1 MPRSPWSEVEERML
15 RFMYLADTSLD
26 EIDQAFP
33 ERSLNAI
40 RLKAS
45 RLGLKRPS
53 ISSSIL
59 KSPNVLRFSDGN
71 GDTGFF
77 FKCSGCGSWTHAQI
91 EGDDD
96 VHTVECRECGTLCRY
111 VA

>member
-1 MPRSPWSEVEERML
+1 ML
-15 RFMYLADTSLD
+15 RFMYIAGTSFD
-26 EIDQAFP
+26 EIGQAFP
-33 ERSLNAI
+33 ERSPNAI

-53 ISSSIL
+53 TSSSIL

-71 GDTGFF
+71 GDSGFLL
-77 FKCSGCGSWTHAQI
+77 KCSGCGSWTHTQI
-91 EGDDD
+91 GDEDD
-96 VHTVECRECGTLCRY
+96 VHTVECRECSTVCRY

>member
-1 MPRSPWSEVEERML
+1 ML
-15 RFMYLADTSLD
+15 RYMYLAGTAFD
-26 EIDQAFP
+26 EIGQAFP
-33 ERSLNAI
+33 ERSPNAI

-53 ISSSIL
+53 IASSIL
-59 KSPNVLRFSDGN
+59 ESPNVLRFSDGN
-71 GDTGFF
+71 GDSGLF

-91 EGDDD
+91 GDDED
-96 VHTVECRECGTLCRY
+96 VHTVECNECNTVCRY

>member
-1 MPRSPWSEVEERML
+1 MSRNSWSEVEERTL
-15 RFMYLADTSLD
+15 RFMYLAGTSFD
-26 EIDQAFP
+26 EIGQAFP
-33 ERSLNAI
+33 KRSPNAI

-59 KSPNVLRFSDGN
+59 ESPNVLRFSDGN

-91 EGDDD
+91 EGDED
-96 VHTVECRECGTLCRY
+96 VHTVECRECSTLCRY

>member
-1 MPRSPWSEVEERML
+1 ML
-15 RFMYLADTSLD
+15 RIMYLAGTSLD
-26 EIDQAFP
+26 EIGQAFP
-33 ERSLNAI
+33 GRSPNAI

-59 KSPNVLRFSDGN
+59 GSPNVLRFSDEN
-71 GDTGFF
+71 GDSGFF

-91 EGDDD
+91 GDDED
-96 VHTVECRECGTLCRY
+96 VHTVECRECNTVCRY
-111 VA
+111 IA